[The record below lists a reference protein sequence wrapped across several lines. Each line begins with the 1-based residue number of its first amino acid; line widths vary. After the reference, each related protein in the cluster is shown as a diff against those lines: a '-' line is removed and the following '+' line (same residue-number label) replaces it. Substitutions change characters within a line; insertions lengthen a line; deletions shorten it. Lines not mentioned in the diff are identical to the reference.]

1 MNKKINN
8 FVSTKLQKSEKKLP
22 DEQRVNRWVNRLIPD
37 EWLRVDIHV
46 ETRKSEYSFYLPQ
59 RKIYISSEYF
69 LLLIFNTIR

>member
-1 MNKKINN
+1 M
-8 FVSTKLQKSEKKLP
+8 P

-59 RKIYISSEYF
+59 RKICISLISSEYI
-69 LLLIFNTIR
+69 LLVIFNTIR